1 MAKSARSKSKIRNR
15 NVLRAAVFG
24 PHEQARIQ
32 RLAEKQKA
40 AAEADAK
47 DKADDVAM
55 DEGAATAAAAST
67 AADNTSAKDAATG
80 DVDMADSDSEKP
92 QKSSRSKKRSGKIA
106 KNQRIVKVRGSNGQ
120 LKKKR
125 VLRWTKSTG
134 FN

>member
-15 NVLRAAVFG
+15 NALRETVFG

-47 DKADDVAM
+47 VMANDVTM
-55 DEGAATAAAAST
+55 NENTTAG
-67 AADNTSAKDAATG
+67 TSSSKDAAG
-80 DVDMADSDSEKP
+80 DVDMVDSDSEKP
-92 QKSSRSKKRSGKIA
+92 QKVSRSKKRSGKIA
-106 KNQRIVKVRGSNGQ
+106 KNQRIVKVRCSNGQ
-120 LKKKR
+120 FKKKR
-125 VLRWTKSTG
+125 ILRWTKSTG